1 MEDENNIE
9 IDDEELE
16 EDAEFLTANQ
26 VVEFI
31 AQEFDPNEL
40 VHWGV
45 WCKSDVESEL
55 GCEITDEQWIKFLR
69 LWTNDFVFNQVRAET
84 FMNAVNVIRQELE
97 TK

>member
-16 EDAEFLTANQ
+16 EDAEFLNANQ
-26 VVEFI
+26 VAEFV
-31 AQEFDPNEL
+31 ATEFDPDEL

-55 GCEITDEQWIKFLR
+55 GYEITDEQWIRFLR
-69 LWTNDFVFNQVRAET
+69 LWTNDEVFNQVRAET
-84 FMNAVNVIRQELE
+84 WMKAANVIRQELE

>member
-55 GCEITDEQWIKFLR
+55 GYEITDEQWIRFLR
-69 LWTNDFVFNQVRAET
+69 LWTNDEVFNQVRAET
-84 FMNAVNVIRQELE
+84 WMKAANVIRQELE

>member
-55 GCEITDEQWIKFLR
+55 GCEITDEQWIRFLR